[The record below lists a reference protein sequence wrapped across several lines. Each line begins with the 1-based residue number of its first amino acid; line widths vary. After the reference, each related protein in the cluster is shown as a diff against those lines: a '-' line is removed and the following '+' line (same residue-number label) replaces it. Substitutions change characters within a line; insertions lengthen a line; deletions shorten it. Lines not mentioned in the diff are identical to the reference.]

1 MPRSPRPGPS
11 CRSRGPTD
19 VPRALKLDFLPR
31 RRGAGRTGIALLA
44 AGVAAVAGVGLEFR
58 ALRVQTEA
66 LEAHVADA
74 RGARREVRPIALNA
88 ADAKALSREIRDANE
103 VLAQLNTPWDALF
116 AELEAAADN
125 GVALLSIQPDVA
137 SGQVRIAGEA
147 QSYDAALAYVAR
159 LEATARFAD
168 VFLTSHEVR
177 AGARQ
182 RPLAFALVAG
192 WQTR

>member
-1 MPRSPRPGPS
+1 MSRS
-11 CRSRGPTD
+11 
-19 VPRALKLDFLPR
+19 LKLDFLPR
-31 RRGAGRTGIALLA
+31 PRGAGRAGVALLA
-44 AGVAAVAGVGLEFR
+44 VGVAAVVAVGLEFR
-58 ALRVQTEA
+58 ALQLQTAA
-66 LEAHVADA
+66 LEARVADS
-74 RGARREVRPIALNA
+74 RGARREVRPAALNA
-88 ADAKALSREIRDANE
+88 ADAKALSRAVSDANE

-116 AELEAAADN
+116 AELEGAAGN
-125 GVALLSIQPDVA
+125 GVALLSIQPDVVA
-137 SGQVRIAGEA
+137 GQVRITGEA